1 MIISEKLSE
10 HPQWLFAIV
19 LLAIT
24 GIGLIGTANHPNMHM
39 TSDELMESKK
49 SARLLFY
56 LRVHNTW
63 LCSVRCRYGLR

>member
-24 GIGLIGTANHPNMHM
+24 GIAVSYTHLDVYKRQAPENIIEYMPAEKWRKDVLKYFGK
-39 TSDELMESKK
+39 E
-49 SARLLFY
+49 
-56 LRVHNTW
+56 
-63 LCSVRCRYGLR
+63 